1 MKNFVIISII
11 LLFSCETSF
20 CQQDSLIK
28 VSAKQDLNR
37 LVISIHN
44 KSWSFIVLNKC
55 FEFQTEGE
63 MNKPDLSVLIK
74 ESNDKY
80 YTPLAVNY
88 TIINDSCY
96 VKLDKDSVFTYSIDL
111 RYYFREDVLTCP
123 VKAKIRIETIL
134 VRNQKVIPRFIME
147 SPEFTILPPTSP
159 DR

>member
-20 CQQDSLIK
+20 CQQDSLIQ

-44 KSWSFIVLNKC
+44 KSGSFIVLNKC

-96 VKLDKDSVFTYSIDL
+96 VKLDKDSVLDGTKIS
-111 RYYFREDVLTCP
+111 TCP
-123 VKAKIRIETIL
+123 VCSLARVQIIICAQVPHK
-134 VRNQKVIPRFIME
+134 
-147 SPEFTILPPTSP
+147 FTSASSVDLA
-159 DR
+159 RA